1 MTPAELLAFLDRHAV
16 PFERLDHEPLMTCE
30 DVARVMP
37 AELDAVH
44 TKNLFVRDKKGR
56 RHWLVVTVCEK
67 PVDLKRVTEIAGAD
81 NLSFASPDRLMR
93 YLGVSPGAVTV
104 LGLVHDEAHAVSL
117 LVDRDVWAAERLCC
131 HPLVNDATLVLTHE
145 GLARFLDVTGHE
157 PRVITMPEQG
167 SDARPSS

>member
-1 MTPAELLAFLDRHAV
+1 VTPSDLLTFLSDHGISY
-16 PFERLDHEPLMTCE
+16 ERLDHEPLMTCE

-37 AELDAVH
+37 AGLEAVH

-93 YLGVSPGAVTV
+93 HLGVTPGAVTV
-104 LGLVHDEAHAVSL
+104 LGLVHDETHAVSL

-131 HPLVNDATLVLTHE
+131 HPLVNDATLVLTHQ
-145 GLARFLDVTGHE
+145 GLARFLAATGHE
-157 PRVITMPEQG
+157 PRVIEVPTR
-167 SDARPSS
+167 D